1 MLLLLFFC
9 FLMIRRPPR
18 STPTYTLFPY
28 TTYFRSGLAQ
38 AAEQGAGEP
47 LEEARQYSALM
58 PQRPSSQRR
67 LGSQA
72 AMWNVKARDPSFRWG
87 DEVGNGTMK
96 LGRLNHIGVAT
107 PSLEASRS
115 EEHTSELQSLMRISY
130 AVFCLTK
137 KTT

>member
-72 AMWNVKARDPSFRWG
+72 ALWNVKARDPSFRWG

-96 LGRLNHIGVAT
+96 LGR
-107 PSLEASRS
+107 S
-115 EEHTSELQSLMRISY
+115 EEHTSELQSLMSISF
-130 AVFCLTK
+130 AAFCLNK
-137 KTT
+137 KTDNNNSTTIKS

>member
-1 MLLLLFFC
+1 
-9 FLMIRRPPR
+9 
-18 STPTYTLFPY
+18 
-28 TTYFRSGLAQ
+28 
-38 AAEQGAGEP
+38 
-47 LEEARQYSALM
+47 M

-107 PSLEASRS
+107 PSLEASIAYYRDVIGATIAHKPFDLPAQGVKVCFVDTPGGNS
-115 EEHTSELQSLMRISY
+115 TAGKQIELIEPLGD
-130 AVFCLTK
+130 
-137 KTT
+137 KTTIHGFIAKNPADGQQSMTSD